1 MTAQRPSLTFF
12 SLTEDL
18 DVWFNDQEPHD
29 PNAESRRRLIAMYS
43 DMLVGSGLTAA
54 EGLPRFYAGLRT
66 RCRLGALTSRTYVNY
81 VICGHPDL
89 HPRMTAVRRV
99 RKMANRLAAIE
110 APPRPVQVETEEHL
124 IASVLRMPEGPVRRA
139 AILMLCTGA
148 RCADVARLKAH
159 EIVVHEA
166 PNATT
171 RLEIAWAEQKARKD
185 YGARVTI
192 AYPSAIIGDTMT
204 RMLTEIS
211 DLDEAP
217 CPGVKAEQVNVALR
231 VAGVKATTKSFR
243 VRYISDVDRHLRD
256 TNSTTPLHA
265 LTGHHSAAI
274 PAAVYR
280 RAHVLEASLQQK
292 RDKARR
298 APASQTIAKSAAP
311 QARKV
316 PPRGPAGR
324 FRRAPDSRRR

>member
-1 MTAQRPSLTFF
+1 
-12 SLTEDL
+12 
-18 DVWFNDQEPHD
+18 
-29 PNAESRRRLIAMYS
+29 MYS
-43 DMLVGSGLTAA
+43 DMLVDSGLTAT

-66 RCRLGALTSRTYVNY
+66 RCRLSALTSRTYVNY

-89 HPRMTAVRRV
+89 HPRLSAVRRV
-99 RKMANRLAAIE
+99 RKMANRLAAVE

-148 RCADVARLKAH
+148 RCADVGRLKAH

-204 RMLTEIS
+204 QMLTEIS

-217 CPGVKAEQVNVALR
+217 CPGVQAEQVNAALR
-231 VAGVKATTKSFR
+231 AAGARATTKSFR
-243 VRYISDVDRHLRD
+243 VRYITDVDRHLRD
-256 TNSTTPLHA
+256 TNSTTPLNA
-265 LTGHHSAAI
+265 LTGHHSTAI
-274 PAAVYR
+274 PSAVYR
-280 RAHVLEASLQQK
+280 RAQVLETSRQQK
-292 RDKARR
+292 RSKAKC
-298 APASQTIAKSAAP
+298 AASAQTIAEVAAP
-311 QARKV
+311 RTRKM
-316 PPRGPAGR
+316 PSRGPAGR
-324 FRRAPDSRRR
+324 FRRAADPRRR